1 MSSAARFLMVD
12 LHDTAWLFM
21 LDFFSIERSQT
32 IVQMSCTSGVK
43 DHHTKPRQQSNAAL
57 GCPNRV
63 CLRRSNR
70 VIASPQHQHTA
81 YASSPSYSITEPP
94 SLLSPSSP
102 ALELVSDSHDSLKDV
117 RPRTLL
123 SSPSVP

>member
-21 LDFFSIERSQT
+21 LEFFSIERSQT